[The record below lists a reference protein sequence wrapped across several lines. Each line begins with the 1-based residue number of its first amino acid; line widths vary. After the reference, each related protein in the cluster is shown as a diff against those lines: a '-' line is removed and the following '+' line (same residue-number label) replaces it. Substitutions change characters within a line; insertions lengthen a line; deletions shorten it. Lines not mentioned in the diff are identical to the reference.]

1 MDSLL
6 VTCQTSFADL
16 DAAFRNVGDGAN
28 IRAFGINWYL
38 SLNDCECLV
47 QYIRAARNGEE
58 PPMISSPFRVEYD
71 DDADAVLISRKNDT
85 LILEGSIAEDVC
97 KWFEEGFA

>member
-6 VTCQTSFADL
+6 VTCRTSFADL

-38 SLNDCECLV
+38 SLKDCECLV
-47 QYIRAARNGEE
+47 QNIRAALNGEE
-58 PPMISSPFRVEYD
+58 PPRISRFSVDYD
-71 DDADAVLISRKNDT
+71 DDADVVLISLKKDT

-97 KWFEEGFA
+97 KWFEEETA

>member
-16 DAAFRNVGDGAN
+16 DAAFRKLGDGAN

-38 SLNDCECLV
+38 TPKDCECLV
-47 QYIRAARNGEE
+47 QTIRAALKDED
-58 PPMISSPFRVEYD
+58 PPRISRFRVEYD
-71 DDADAVLISRKNDT
+71 DDADAVLISLERDT
-85 LILEGSIAEDVC
+85 LILESSIAEHVC
-97 KWFEEGFA
+97 EWFEERVA

>member
-16 DAAFRNVGDGAN
+16 DAAFRNVGDGVN

-38 SLNDCECLV
+38 SLKDCECLV
-47 QYIRAARNGEE
+47 KNIRAALNGEE
-58 PPMISSPFRVEYD
+58 PPRISRFRIKTSV
-71 DDADAVLISRKNDT
+71 DAVLISLKKDT
-85 LILEGSIAEDVC
+85 LILESAIAEDVC
-97 KWFEEGFA
+97 KWFEEEIA

>member
-16 DAAFRNVGDGAN
+16 DATFRNVGDGAN

-47 QYIRAARNGEE
+47 QCIRAARNGEE
-58 PPMISSPFRVEYD
+58 PPRISRFRVDYD
-71 DDADAVLISRKNDT
+71 DDADVVLISLKKDT

-97 KWFEEGFA
+97 KWFEEEVA

>member
-6 VTCQTSFADL
+6 VTCQTCFADL

-38 SLNDCECLV
+38 SLKDCECLAKN
-47 QYIRAARNGEE
+47 IRAARNGEE
-58 PPMISSPFRVEYD
+58 PPRISRFRIEYD
-71 DDADAVLISRKNDT
+71 DDADVVLISLKRDT

-97 KWFEEGFA
+97 KWFEEEIA

>member
-6 VTCQTSFADL
+6 VTCQTSFVDL
-16 DAAFRNVGDGAN
+16 DAAFRKLGDGAN

-38 SLNDCECLV
+38 TPKDCECLV
-47 QYIRAARNGEE
+47 QCIRAARNGEE
-58 PPMISSPFRVEYD
+58 PPRISRFRVDYD
-71 DDADAVLISRKNDT
+71 DDADVVLISLKKDM

-97 KWFEEGFA
+97 KWFEEETA

>member
-16 DAAFRNVGDGAN
+16 DAGFRHLGDGVN

-38 SLNDCECLV
+38 SLKDCECLV
-47 QYIRAARNGEE
+47 QNIRAARNGEE
-58 PPMISSPFRVEYD
+58 PPTISRFRVDYD
-71 DDADAVLISRKNDT
+71 DDADAVLISLKRDT
-85 LILEGSIAEDVC
+85 LILESSIAEDVC
-97 KWFEEGFA
+97 KWFEEGVA

>member
-47 QYIRAARNGEE
+47 QNIRAALKDEE
-58 PPMISSPFRVEYD
+58 PPKISRFRVEYD
-71 DDADAVLISRKNDT
+71 ADADAVLISLKRDT
-85 LILEGSIAEDVC
+85 LILEGSIAEHVC
-97 KWFEEGFA
+97 EWFEEGVA